1 MNTKIVVTGMGVV
14 SPAGN
19 TVDDFWSNLCAGRSG
34 IRAITHFKTDKIASK
49 IGGVAEDVVP
59 AGMGPKEIRRQ
70 SRFTLFAM
78 EAADQA
84 WRQSGLDIA
93 KENPFRCGV
102 YFGSGIGGI
111 DHIEQNTVKNH
122 LEGPRRIS
130 PFVMPQGLTNMAAG
144 VVGIRLGLKGPNLA
158 IVTACATGA
167 HCIGTA
173 ADAIRLGKADMMIA
187 GGVETPVI
195 PFGLAS
201 FSAMRALS
209 TRNHEPERA
218 SRPFDLDR
226 DGFVMSEGAGA
237 LVLESESHAKAR
249 GAEILAEVAG
259 TGESCD
265 AYHVTAPDPEGI
277 GAAEAMRAALA
288 QAGINPEEIVYY
300 NAHGTSTKLNDAS
313 ETRSLQL
320 VFGENMPL
328 VSSTKSMIGHLLGAA
343 GAVEAIASIQ
353 SILTGIITPNI
364 NYETPDP
371 ECRVNLV
378 ANEAREVTVTSVM
391 SNSLGF
397 GGHNATLI
405 FRRYA

>member
-1 MNTKIVVTGMGVV
+1 MNTKVVVTGMGVV
-14 SPAGN
+14 SPVGN
-19 TVDDFWSNLCAGRSG
+19 SLASFWNNLCAGRSG
-34 IRAITHFKTDKIASK
+34 IRAITHFDTDKIASK
-49 IGGVAEDVVP
+49 IGGVAEDAVP
-59 AGMGPKEIRRQ
+59 AGMGPKEVRRQ

-84 WRQSGLDIA
+84 WRQSGLDVSN
-93 KENPFRCGV
+93 ENPFRCGV

-111 DHIEQNTVKNH
+111 DHIEENTVKNR

-130 PFVMPQGLTNMAAG
+130 PFVMPQGLINMAAG

-167 HCIGTA
+167 HCIGIA
-173 ADAIRLGKADMMIA
+173 ADTIRLGKADVMLA

-226 DGFVMSEGAGA
+226 DGFIMSEGAGA
-237 LVLESESHAKAR
+237 LVLESETHARAR

-259 TGESCD
+259 SGESCD
-265 AYHVTAPDPEGI
+265 AYHVTAPDPEGK

-288 QAGINPEEIVYY
+288 QAGMNPEEIDYY

-313 ETRSLQL
+313 ETRSLHL
-320 VFGENMPL
+320 VFSENMPL

-343 GAVEAIASIQ
+343 GAVEGIACIQ
-353 SILTGIITPNI
+353 SILTGVIPPNI

-378 ANEAREVTVTSVM
+378 ANEAREVTVRAAM

-405 FRRYA
+405 FRRYV